1 MEAVRTKEGE
11 VTFYSW
17 RENIPSSEKIY
28 ICGGLRQKDANG
40 NILATGQ
47 KDAHFARGLYR
58 TSDPEIIEGLR
69 KLIREG
75 KNDMSENK
83 EDYIKATLPVE
94 KQAARNAALIAE
106 KDKELNQS
114 REEVS
119 RLCAKLQEK
128 AAAGD
133 PRSKVK
139 KSDEVPE

>member
-1 MEAVRTKEGE
+1 MDVATKAEE

-17 RENIPSSEKIY
+17 REGIPSSEMIR
-28 ICGGLRQKDANG
+28 ISGGERQKDSNG
-40 NILATGQ
+40 NILASAE
-47 KDAHFARGLYR
+47 KHVRFAAGIYHAK
-58 TSDPEIIEGLR
+58 DPEIIAGLR
-69 KLIREG
+69 KLIRDG
-75 KNDMSENK
+75 KGDMSENK

-94 KQAARNAALIAE
+94 KQAARNAAIIAE

-119 RLCAKLQEK
+119 RLRAKLQEK